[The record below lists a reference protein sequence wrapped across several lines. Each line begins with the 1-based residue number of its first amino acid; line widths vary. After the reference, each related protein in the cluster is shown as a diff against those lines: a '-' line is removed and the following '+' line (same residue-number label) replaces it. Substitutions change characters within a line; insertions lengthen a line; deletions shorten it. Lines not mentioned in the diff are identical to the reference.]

1 MKRVVPWLAI
11 ALVVVIAGCKES
23 GTQSSTSSAGE
34 SQPAAG
40 AATTAGGSANAS
52 SGAAGSVST
61 GTSAGAMSAGATSQ
75 ATAPAGQEITTA
87 SGLKYQDL
95 VIGTGAEAT
104 VGRTVRVHYT
114 GWLTDGT
121 KVDSSVDRGQPIEF
135 PLGTPG
141 IIRGWKEGLTGMK
154 VGGKRKLT
162 IPPHLGYGAE
172 GRPPVIPPN
181 ATLVFDV
188 ELVGVS

>member
-1 MKRVVPWLAI
+1 MKRVVPWLTI
-11 ALVVVIAGCKES
+11 ALVVVIAGCKDS
-23 GTQSSTSSAGE
+23 GTKSSTSGAGE

-40 AATTAGGSANAS
+40 SATTPGGSAS
-52 SGAAGSVST
+52 TSTGTSGSVST
-61 GTSAGAMSAGATSQ
+61 GASAGSMSAGATSQ

-104 VGRTVRVHYT
+104 VGHTVRVHYT

-121 KVDSSVDRGQPIEF
+121 KFDSSLDRGQPIEF
-135 PLGTPG
+135 PLGTSG
-141 IIRGWKEGLTGMK
+141 IIRGWNEGLTGMK

-162 IPPHLGYGAE
+162 IPPDLGYGAE

>member
-23 GTQSSTSSAGE
+23 GTKSSMSGAGE
-34 SQPAAG
+34 SQPPAG
-40 AATTAGGSANAS
+40 AATATGGSAS
-52 SGAAGSVST
+52 TSTGTSGSVST
-61 GTSAGAMSAGATSQ
+61 GASAGSMSAGATSQ
-75 ATAPAGQEITTA
+75 PAAPAGQEITTA

-114 GWLTDGT
+114 GWLLDGT
-121 KVDSSVDRGQPIEF
+121 QVDSSVGGQPIEF

-141 IIRGWKEGLTGMK
+141 IIRGWNEGLTGMK

-162 IPPHLGYGAE
+162 IPPDLGYGAE
-172 GRPPVIPPN
+172 GRPPRVPPN
-181 ATLVFDV
+181 ATLIFDV